1 MIDRLIDFLLQFLD
15 QILPFKVITQTD
27 GAVRLRLG
35 KFVGILNRGLHY
47 KIPFVDE
54 IMSHSI
60 LWSTMSLSSQ
70 SLTTKDKKCVVVKGI
85 IKYRIAD
92 VEVFLLEV
100 WDAIDALSDMTQ
112 GIIFDIV
119 KERTLDE
126 LQVSDLKPLI
136 SRKVRAEAKRWGIE
150 VETVTLSDFAEI
162 TSIRLLN
169 DSGSIG

>member
-1 MIDRLIDFLLQFLD
+1 MIDRLLDFLLQFLD
-15 QILPFKVITQTD
+15 QILPFKVVTQTD
-27 GAVRLRLG
+27 MAVRLRFG
-35 KFVGILNRGLHY
+35 KFVEILGKGLHY

-54 IMSHSI
+54 IMAHSI

-70 SLTTKDKKCVVVKGI
+70 SLTTKDKRCVVVKGV
-85 IKYRIAD
+85 IKYRIVN

-112 GIIFDIV
+112 GIIFDVV
-119 KERTLDE
+119 KDMTLEE
-126 LQVSDLKPLI
+126 LQSSNLKPI
-136 SRKVRAEAKRWGIE
+136 ITKRVRTEAKRWGIE

-169 DSGSIG
+169 DSGSLG